1 MLRRACFT
9 VLALVLLPATVQ
21 AFDHHHHHRDSGS
34 DGGGGCSS
42 SSADESSS
50 PTVSA
55 TKMPTPVLT
64 SNHKRVFITSTAFS
78 GAVGGL
84 DAADMYC
91 QSAATDAGLS
101 GTYRAWLSTSST
113 NASDRIGDVG
123 PWSSTRDNVVFSSKA
138 ALREAPS
145 SEMLDEH
152 GAASATPDPWTGTD
166 ARGAASGSDCEGWTN
181 GTGAATATTGT
192 GFANDVEWGGGAT
205 TLHCDATAPLICFQ
219 Q

>member
-21 AFDHHHHHRDSGS
+21 AFDHHHHHSSSSS
-34 DGGGGCSS
+34 DGDGGCSS
-42 SSADESSS
+42 SSTHASSS
-50 PTVSA
+50 PTGTA
-55 TKMPTPVLT
+55 TKTPTPGLS
-64 SNHKRVFITSTAFS
+64 SNHQRVFITSTRFS

-91 QSAATDAGLS
+91 HSAATDAGLA

-123 PWSSTRDNVVFSSKA
+123 PWYSTRDIVVFSSKA
-138 ALREAPS
+138 ALREAPTS
-145 SEMLDEH
+145 DMLDEH

-166 ARGAASGSDCEGWTN
+166 AHGAASGSDCEGWTN
-181 GTGAATATTGT
+181 GTGTATATTGT
-192 GFANDVEWGGGAT
+192 GFASDVEWGGGVT